1 MIQAVQELKSLGFRA
16 ERFSQDTSM
25 DELLYRRGWCPGG
38 GQRRAVDPE
47 HHFALLFYDQAD
59 PFRGADSVLR
69 GGRRYGM
76 PQDADAEFL
85 VDDCVSSSRLHG
97 ALSDD

>member
-1 MIQAVQELKSLGFRA
+1 MSCYVDSGKLSGVEIFLS
-16 ERFSQDTSM
+16 
-25 DELLYRRGWCPGG
+25 RRGWCPGG